1 VDPLADVMD
10 VSRVRG
16 ALLANVQARAP
27 WGFEVPPTSGAVF
40 HAVTS
45 GTAWLRVDGEPA
57 LQLMPGDV
65 VLFPT
70 PVEHRLSATPTARC
84 RLFTREMKQRL
95 TDADGCLQLEGP
107 GAVTTVVCA
116 TYDYDRD
123 VAQPLLSLL
132 PPFIHVRADP
142 VAGAQIGA
150 LVSLLAAELG
160 GRRAGA
166 RTAVDR
172 LIDLLLIHTIRA
184 WTAATA
190 DARPCWLRAL
200 DDPVVA
206 RTLALIH
213 ERPAERWTIDGLARE
228 VHLSRATLARRFT
241 RLVGETPQ
249 AYLTRW
255 RIDLAARRLRDT
267 TDSVE
272 TIARD
277 VGYTSEYAFNR
288 AFRRH
293 RGQPPGRYRRAA

>member
-1 VDPLADVMD
+1 MDPLADVMD
-10 VSRVRG
+10 LSRVRG
-16 ALLANVQARAP
+16 ALLANVRARTP
-27 WGFEVPPTSGAVF
+27 WGFEVTPTEGAVF

-45 GTAWLRVDGEPA
+45 GTAWLRADGEPPR
-57 LQLMPGDV
+57 QLMPGDV
-65 VLFPT
+65 VLVPT
-70 PVEHRLSATPTARC
+70 AAAHSLSATPNGRC
-84 RLFTREMKQRL
+84 QVFSRELKQRL
-95 TDADGCLQLEGP
+95 TDADGCLQIQGP
-107 GAVTTVVCA
+107 GAVTTIVCA

-132 PPFIHVRADP
+132 PPIIHVRADP
-142 VAGAQIGA
+142 VAGARVGS

-160 GRRAGA
+160 GREAGA

-190 DARPCWLRAL
+190 DASPSWLRAL

-213 ERPAERWTIDGLARE
+213 ERPADRWTIDGLAQE

-241 RLVGETPQ
+241 SLVGETPQ

-255 RIDLAARRLRDT
+255 RLDLAARRLRDT
-267 TDSVE
+267 ADPVE
-272 TIARD
+272 RIARD
-277 VGYTSEYAFNR
+277 
-288 AFRRH
+288 
-293 RGQPPGRYRRAA
+293 